1 MTASIIDAAVTKLS
15 EGSNKASRYASLV
28 QKAQDDHVCHRMLTV
43 VRMLKQE
50 RREANA
56 ANANRQA
63 DPDLNGVDDHTSL
76 QTAETV
82 LKPEYMFTFI
92 QKVANQVMREGR
104 AIKRQQ
110 EESEM
115 EARDNGIDFSQDTCE
130 DAGVEY
136 GNVDHVIKQIDEA
149 MRQLHLVHNA
159 LRDTKRLGYLTS
171 INSLHYHSVMVAV
184 ELEDGQTVYEEQFV
198 ADTFD
203 EALVALADYAQTMQ
217 EQSEARGA
225 EDDSAIDFEAD
236 AA

>member
-1 MTASIIDAAVTKLS
+1 MTAAIIDAAITKLS
-15 EGSNKASRYASLV
+15 EGSNKASRYAILV
-28 QKAQDDHVCHRMLTV
+28 QKAPDDHVCHRMLSV
-43 VRMLKQE
+43 VRMLQQD
-50 RREANA
+50 RRQANA
-56 ANANRQA
+56 ANGNRQA

-130 DAGVEY
+130 DAGVVY
-136 GNVDHVIKQIDEA
+136 GDVDHVIKQIDEA
-149 MRQLHLVHNA
+149 MRQLHLLHNA
-159 LRDTKRLGYLTS
+159 LRDTKRLGYLTN
-171 INSLHYHSVMVAV
+171 INPLHYHSVTMGK
-184 ELEDGQTVYEEQFV
+184 DGVYEEQFV

-203 EALVALADYAQTMQ
+203 EALVALADFAQVMQ
-217 EQSEARGA
+217 EQSEARDVK
-225 EDDSAIDFEAD
+225 DDSAIDFEAD
-236 AA
+236 AAA

>member
-136 GNVDHVIKQIDEA
+136 GDVKHVIKQIDEA
-149 MRQLHLVHNA
+149 MRQLHLVYNA

-171 INSLHYHSVMVAV
+171 INSLHYHSVMTG
-184 ELEDGQTVYEEQFV
+184 EDGVYEEKFV

-203 EALVALADYAQTMQ
+203 EALVALADYAQAMQ

-225 EDDSAIDFEAD
+225 EDDGAIDFEAD